1 MFVFYIYIYMSC
13 IHRQTCTTM
22 RDGSWY
28 HRWYR
33 GQPVE
38 CTKVANSRVSCSIAM
53 VPRPLSHHCQS
64 VSQSLLYIYIISDI
78 LILQTWST
86 DLMTSVTRHI
96 YIYIYIYTYTYICA
110 YICAYIYIYTCVNQF
125 GKPQVGK
132 LNSYLLMIEPSNAY
146 LYNPSN
152 EKRLIRTETWCA
164 VP

>member
-1 MFVFYIYIYMSC
+1 MWTVPESMVRNQGVVWTTMALNPKIFPEFLRYVCILYIYMSC

-110 YICAYIYIYTCVNQF
+110 YINVHIYIHV
-125 GKPQVGK
+125 
-132 LNSYLLMIEPSNAY
+132 
-146 LYNPSN
+146 
-152 EKRLIRTETWCA
+152 
-164 VP
+164 

>member
-1 MFVFYIYIYMSC
+1 MWTVPESMVRNQGVVWTTMALNPKIFPEFLRYVCILYIYMSC

-64 VSQSLLYIYIISDI
+64 VSQSLLYIYHFRYTDPTNMINWSDDI
-78 LILQTWST
+78 CHATY
-86 DLMTSVTRHI
+86 I
-96 YIYIYIYTYTYICA
+96 YIHIYIYTYTYICA
-110 YICAYIYIYTCVNQF
+110 YICAYIYIYIHV
-125 GKPQVGK
+125 
-132 LNSYLLMIEPSNAY
+132 
-146 LYNPSN
+146 
-152 EKRLIRTETWCA
+152 
-164 VP
+164 